1 MAKLVQHFICFD
13 GGVSKFGKR
22 EDLESPL
29 RLSPTLGSKW
39 ITARSNSKMLLL
51 IPSLIFALFILIPL
65 AAIFLNLNA
74 LSVVAELQNPDVV
87 DAVSLGVLTSA
98 LSTALAFAF
107 GVPTAYLLAT
117 RNFVGKSLM
126 DALFDIP
133 MVLPPAVAGLALLL
147 AFAPRGL
154 LGPELLRFGVIL
166 PGSTLAVVLSQLFV
180 ASPFVLRSSKAAFE
194 NVDKKLIDSARLL
207 NPSGFSI
214 FFTVTLP
221 LATNGVLAGFV
232 MTWARAMG
240 EFGATL
246 MFAGNLPGVTQT
258 MPLAIYVLMAEDPLA
273 SNVLSAI
280 LVAISFSILIIFRML
295 GRGHGVNPYD
305 QT

>member
-1 MAKLVQHFICFD
+1 M
-13 GGVSKFGKR
+13 
-22 EDLESPL
+22 
-29 RLSPTLGSKW
+29 
-39 ITARSNSKMLLL
+39 
-51 IPSLIFALFILIPL
+51 IPPLIFLLFIVIPL

-74 LSVVAELQNPDVV
+74 ARVFVELQNPDVI
-87 DAVSLGVLTSA
+87 DAVSLGILTSA
-98 LSTALAFAF
+98 LSTALSFAFA
-107 GVPTAYLLAT
+107 VPTAYLLAT
-117 RNFVGKSLM
+117 RSFTGKSLM
-126 DALFDIP
+126 DALFDVP

-154 LGPELLRFGVIL
+154 LGPELQRFGIIL

-221 LATNGVLAGFV
+221 LTANGVLAGLV

-258 MPLAIYVLMAEDPLA
+258 MPLAIYVLMAQDPLA

-280 LVAISFSILIIFRML
+280 LVAISFSILVIFRLL
-295 GRGHGVNPYD
+295 GRGKQGEVL
-305 QT
+305 